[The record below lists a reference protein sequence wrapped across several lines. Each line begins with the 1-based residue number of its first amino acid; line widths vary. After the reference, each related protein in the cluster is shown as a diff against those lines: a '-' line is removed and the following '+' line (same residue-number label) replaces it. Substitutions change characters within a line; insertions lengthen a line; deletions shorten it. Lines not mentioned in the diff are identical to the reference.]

1 MQHYSAKKAK
11 SELIPL
17 PTELKDQV
25 TALSDAFACQSGLQE
40 EPSAAA
46 RWALCHA
53 STVTD
58 SSQAGEDQGS
68 ALISSRTH

>member
-1 MQHYSAKKAK
+1 MQHYSAKKAN

-40 EPSAAA
+40 PSAAA

-53 STVTD
+53 TTVTD